1 MAEHLGKFNG
11 FINQSNL
18 VDFTG
23 TDMIRLIAATLF
35 MATFAHDFV
44 AVAQAG
50 SLGRQRMMGIS
61 AGTSTSLTICSGYSC
76 ARRPRLNLAKRHLAY
91 IDNAMA
97 AVTSATEERAVIGDL
112 IGWKER
118 LAQKTFRL
126 PQDNPKATGF
136 DLGPGQMDCI
146 DESTNTISFLQ
157 LLGARG
163 LLKFHKISG
172 YRDRGFVIDA
182 RLPHTT
188 AVVKDHTGMAW
199 AIDSW
204 YRAGGEPP
212 VIVPLS
218 LWLKQNHRSY

>member
-1 MAEHLGKFNG
+1 MNKYIVGL
-11 FINQSNL
+11 L
-18 VDFTG
+18 
-23 TDMIRLIAATLF
+23 
-35 MATFAHDFV
+35 FV
-44 AVAQAG
+44 ALFSHDLVVSAQAG
-50 SLGRQRMMGIS
+50 SLGRQRMMGIV
-61 AGTSTSLTICSGYSC
+61 AGNSTSLTICSGYSC
-76 ARRPRLNLAKRHLAY
+76 ARRPRLNLNQRQLNY
-91 IDNAMA
+91 IDNSMA
-97 AVTSATEERAVIGDL
+97 NVANAKQERAAIGRL

-126 PQDNPKATGF
+126 PRDNAKATGF

-163 LLKFHKISG
+163 LLKFHQVSG

-188 AVVKDHTGMAW
+188 AVVKDDAGKAW
-199 AIDSW
+199 AVDSW

-218 LWLKQNHRSY
+218 LWLKQNDRSY